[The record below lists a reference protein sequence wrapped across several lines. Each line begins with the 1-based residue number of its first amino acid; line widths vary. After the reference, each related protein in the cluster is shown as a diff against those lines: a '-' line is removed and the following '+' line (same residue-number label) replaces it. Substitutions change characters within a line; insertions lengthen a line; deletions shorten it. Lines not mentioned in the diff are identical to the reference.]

1 MLGTRA
7 RDRPIF
13 LTRVGQPYEIIA
25 DNDLFWSEDDDHG
38 DEAHRFERDNARCS
52 NERGREKLKT
62 ETPRK
67 NPEGKK
73 KAKN

>member
-25 DNDLFWSEDDDHG
+25 DIDLSWLEDDDDHG
-38 DEAHRFERDNARCS
+38 DEAHRFERDNARY
-52 NERGREKLKT
+52 REVI
-62 ETPRK
+62 
-67 NPEGKK
+67 
-73 KAKN
+73 